1 MPGHHR
7 LLLLLEI
14 PWEKTPLLLVVFF
27 TFIIRLEVC
36 MMLLS
41 SKKSALAEQIICFE
55 GIGLF
60 IWPGYWWIF
69 GYEAAKLTE
78 GNPILRRQMVLLSD
92 CSQFLTTFL
101 SNIII
106 GFMVEQGKTYPMKIL
121 NCSSCS
127 WFVTQS
133 CSSCPTHLYCLL
145 FSQITVA
152 STHQE

>member
-1 MPGHHR
+1 MFPLATCLAIIVFSFSLR
-7 LLLLLEI
+7 FIEK
-14 PWEKTPLLLVVFF
+14 KTPILLVVFF
-27 TFIIRLEVC
+27 TLIIGLEVC

-41 SKKSALAEQIICFE
+41 SDKSALAGQIICFG

-60 IWPGYWWIF
+60 IGPGYSWIF

-92 CSQFLTTFL
+92 CSRFLTTFL

-106 GFMVEQGKTYPMKIL
+106 GFMVEQSKTYTMKIL

-127 WFVTQS
+127 
-133 CSSCPTHLYCLL
+133 
-145 FSQITVA
+145 
-152 STHQE
+152 